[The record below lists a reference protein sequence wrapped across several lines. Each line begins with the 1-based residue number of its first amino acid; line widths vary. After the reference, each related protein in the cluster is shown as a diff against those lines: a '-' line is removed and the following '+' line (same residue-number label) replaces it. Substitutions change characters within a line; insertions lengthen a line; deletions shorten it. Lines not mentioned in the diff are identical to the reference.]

1 MSSVG
6 FSAQLIALFESYF
19 SNRGFQANMK
29 NKVSVVVYIKC
40 GVPQRPIL
48 GPLLFLIYINDMFQ
62 AVDCDLFL
70 YAGNSSLVYQHKGC
84 QRN

>member
-6 FSAQLIALFESYF
+6 FSAQLIALLESNF
-19 SNRGFQANMK
+19 SNWGFQANMK

-40 GVPQRPIL
+40 GIPQRSIL
-48 GPLLFLIYINDMFQ
+48 GPLLFLIYTNDMFQ